1 MRGIMKLINK
11 CTVAI
16 ALPLVALMSFANTDN
31 FKALEQ
37 QYGGQLA
44 ISAIDTSNDQA
55 VDYHADKHMPMCS
68 TFKLMLVAA
77 ILKKSANEPKL
88 LEKKIEYTQ
97 KDMVNAY
104 SPYTQKNLGKG
115 MTVSALCHAAMLSD
129 NTAANLLLKQLG
141 GLDKLN
147 QFARSIGDTTFR
159 LDRHEPYLNTA
170 IPGDKRDTTTAKAM
184 SQSLDKIVLGSVLP
198 AMQRDLL
205 IKWMQTNTTGDKR
218 IKAGVNK
225 SWIVGDKTGTGDYGT
240 TNDIGV
246 IWPNKCKPIVISVFY
261 TQDKQDAKAQDVVI
275 QKATNL
281 AMAELGKTNS
291 CLDQTV

>member
-1 MRGIMKLINK
+1 MRLISK
-11 CTVAI
+11 YTVGVT
-16 ALPLVALMSFANTDN
+16 LSLLTLTSFANVNNN
-31 FKALEQ
+31 FKALEK

-44 ISAIDTSNDQA
+44 ISAIDTSNDQV
-55 VDYHADKHMPMCS
+55 VDYHADKRMPMCS

-77 ILKKSANEPKL
+77 VLNKSVNEPKL

-104 SPYTQKNLGKG
+104 SPYTKENLGKG

-129 NTAANLLLKQLG
+129 NTAANLLLKELG

-159 LDRHEPYLNTA
+159 LDRYEPYLNTA

-184 SQSLDKIVLGSVLP
+184 SQSLDKIVLGNVLP

-275 QKATNL
+275 QKATSF
-281 AMAELGKTNS
+281 AVAELGKTNS
-291 CLDQTV
+291 CLEQIAE

>member
-1 MRGIMKLINK
+1 MRLISK
-11 CTVAI
+11 YTVGVT
-16 ALPLVALMSFANTDN
+16 LSLLTLTSFANVNNN
-31 FKALEQ
+31 FKALEK

-44 ISAIDTSNDQA
+44 ISAIDTSNDQV
-55 VDYHADKHMPMCS
+55 VDYHANKRMPMCS

-77 ILKKSANEPKL
+77 VLNKSVNEPKL

-104 SPYTQKNLGKG
+104 SPYTKENLGKG

-129 NTAANLLLKQLG
+129 NTAANLLLKELG

-159 LDRHEPYLNTA
+159 LDRYEPYLNTA

-184 SQSLDKIVLGSVLP
+184 SQSLDKIVLGNVLP

-275 QKATNL
+275 QKATSF
-281 AMAELGKTNS
+281 AVAELGKTNF
-291 CLDQTV
+291 CLEQIAE

>member
-1 MRGIMKLINK
+1 MALRHK
-11 CTVAI
+11 CVA
-16 ALPLVALMSFANTDN
+16 AVTLSLVTLTSFASTDN
-31 FKALEQ
+31 SFKSLEKE
-37 QYGGQLA
+37 YGGQLA
-44 ISAIDTSNDQA
+44 ISAIDTSNDHA
-55 VDYHADKHMPMCS
+55 VDYHANKRMPMCS

-77 ILKKSANEPKL
+77 ILEKSANEPKL
-88 LEKKIEYTQ
+88 LEKKIVYTQ

-115 MTVSALCHAAMLSD
+115 MSIKALCHAAMLSD

-159 LDRHEPYLNTA
+159 LDRYEPYLNTA

-184 SQSLDKIVLGSVLP
+184 SQSLDKIVLGNVLP

-205 IKWMQTNTTGDKR
+205 IKWMQANTTGDKR

-246 IWPNKCKPIVISVFY
+246 IWPNKCKPLLISVFY
-261 TQDKQDAKAQDVVI
+261 TQDKQDAKAQDMVI
-275 QKATNL
+275 QKATSL
-281 AMAELGKTNS
+281 AVAELGKNNP
-291 CLDQTV
+291 CLEQIAE

>member
-1 MRGIMKLINK
+1 MNKYMVAASLSLI
-11 CTVAI
+11 TFT
-16 ALPLVALMSFANTDN
+16 SFANADNN
-31 FKALEQ
+31 FKALEK

-44 ISAIDTSNDQA
+44 ISAIDTSNDHA
-55 VDYHADKHMPMCS
+55 VDYHADKRMPMCS

-77 ILKKSANEPKL
+77 VLKKSVHEPRL
-88 LEKKIEYTQ
+88 LEKKIDYTQ

-115 MTVSALCHAAMLSD
+115 MSIKALCHAAMLSD
-129 NTAANLLLKQLG
+129 NTAANLLLKELG

-147 QFARSIGDTTFR
+147 QFAQSIGDTTFR
-159 LDRHEPYLNTA
+159 LDRYEPYLNTA

-184 SQSLDKIVLGSVLP
+184 SQSLDKIVLGNVLP
-198 AMQRDLL
+198 TMQRDLL

-218 IKAGVNK
+218 IKAGVNR

-246 IWPNKCKPIVISVFY
+246 IWPNKCKPVVISVFY

-275 QKATNL
+275 QKATSL
-281 AMAELGKTNS
+281 AMAELSKTNS
-291 CLDQTV
+291 CLEQTAE

>member
-1 MRGIMKLINK
+1 MRLMNKYMVAASLSLI
-11 CTVAI
+11 TFT
-16 ALPLVALMSFANTDN
+16 SFANADNN
-31 FKALEQ
+31 FKALEK

-44 ISAIDTSNDQA
+44 ISAIDTSNDHA
-55 VDYHADKHMPMCS
+55 VDYHADKRMPMCS

-77 ILKKSANEPKL
+77 VLKKSVHEPRL
-88 LEKKIEYTQ
+88 LEKKIDYTQ

-115 MTVSALCHAAMLSD
+115 MSIKALCHAAMLSD
-129 NTAANLLLKQLG
+129 NTAANLLLKELG

-147 QFARSIGDTTFR
+147 QFAQSIGDTTFR
-159 LDRHEPYLNTA
+159 LDRYEPYLNTA

-184 SQSLDKIVLGSVLP
+184 SQSLDKIVLGNVLP
-198 AMQRDLL
+198 TMQRDLL

-218 IKAGVNK
+218 IKAGVNR

-246 IWPNKCKPIVISVFY
+246 IWPNKCKPVVISVFY

-275 QKATNL
+275 QKATSL
-281 AMAELGKTNS
+281 AMAELSKTNS
-291 CLDQTV
+291 CLEQTAE